1 MLDIQTKIYGDTITA
16 QAATQ
21 GCGCGGNS
29 IVKMAT
35 LTAQQQAIV
44 DAIKRVEKRKN
55 STYKTKTRLFI

>member
-1 MLDIQTKIYGDTITA
+1 MLDIQTKVYGDIITA
-16 QAATQ
+16 QTTTQ

-29 IVKMAT
+29 IAKMAT
-35 LTAQQQAIV
+35 FTAQQQAVV